1 MIEGFDL
8 RTLALTNLLLGVVL
22 GLGLLSFARVHP
34 ILLSFKKLGIG
45 YLLLALSFLLIG
57 LRHYIDDWYSVIFA
71 NLILV
76 LSIKILGEGLLVF
89 FKVRHQTFSHF
100 SNILITLMLPLFI
113 YFTLFNENTNIRII
127 IISFFISLQFIYIAF
142 HLKKNREE
150 INHQFVLILHITFL
164 LSGLFFIFRALWTLS
179 DNNIDNYMQAGII
192 HGLATI
198 VFQLIIIITGFFVS
212 WSASEQLA
220 KDLELQATID
230 HLTQTFNR
238 RALEG
243 LAKKEIAQAKRE
255 DSNLVVIIM
264 DIDDFKAVNDEYG
277 HVAGDQVLTEFSQRL
292 KDNLREYD
300 SIARYGGEEFLL
312 LLPNTEADI
321 AMVVAE
327 KLRKAIAA
335 PVFLIGEN
343 VHVAIT
349 ASFGIAF
356 NKGANIEWRQ
366 LLLQSDQ
373 ALYLA
378 KYQGKNQVQLF
389 STEVVAITNKT
400 SHKEVKV

>member
-1 MIEGFDL
+1 
-8 RTLALTNLLLGVVL
+8 
-22 GLGLLSFARVHP
+22 
-34 ILLSFKKLGIG
+34 
-45 YLLLALSFLLIG
+45 
-57 LRHYIDDWYSVIFA
+57 
-71 NLILV
+71 
-76 LSIKILGEGLLVF
+76 
-89 FKVRHQTFSHF
+89 
-100 SNILITLMLPLFI
+100 MLPLFI

>member
-1 MIEGFDL
+1 M
-8 RTLALTNLLLGVVL
+8 
-22 GLGLLSFARVHP
+22 
-34 ILLSFKKLGIG
+34 
-45 YLLLALSFLLIG
+45 
-57 LRHYIDDWYSVIFA
+57 
-71 NLILV
+71 
-76 LSIKILGEGLLVF
+76 
-89 FKVRHQTFSHF
+89 
-100 SNILITLMLPLFI
+100 
-113 YFTLFNENTNIRII
+113 
-127 IISFFISLQFIYIAF
+127 
-142 HLKKNREE
+142 
-150 INHQFVLILHITFL
+150 
-164 LSGLFFIFRALWTLS
+164 
-179 DNNIDNYMQAGII
+179 
-192 HGLATI
+192 
-198 VFQLIIIITGFFVS
+198 S